1 MIFILK
7 DDVCDIYKSSGGNL
21 KLLSCHWI
29 IPGLYDYKIK
39 ELYIVYS
46 DNFFPN
52 QNCCGESG
60 KESTV
65 SPQIGRIRIVRFH
78 YRAVLFKVQIIQSY
92 TIISAISLK

>member
-1 MIFILK
+1 MKSTKVPALTSIKWSLYKQLLK
-7 DDVCDIYKSSGGNL
+7 IYVCDIYKSSGGNL

-39 ELYIVYS
+39 ELYIVCS

-60 KESTV
+60 KES
-65 SPQIGRIRIVRFH
+65 SCH
-78 YRAVLFKVQIIQSY
+78 
-92 TIISAISLK
+92 